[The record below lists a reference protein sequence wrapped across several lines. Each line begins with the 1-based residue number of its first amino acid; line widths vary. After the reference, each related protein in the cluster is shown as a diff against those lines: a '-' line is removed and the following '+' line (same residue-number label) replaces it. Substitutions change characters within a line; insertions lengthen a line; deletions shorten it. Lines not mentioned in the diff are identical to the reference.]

1 MANKPT
7 VRVKLDENGVA
18 HVELDKEPD
27 PDVADLVA
35 SKPTEPTVAA
45 FRDEEFRAIQ
55 HIRFG
60 GG

>member
-1 MANKPT
+1 M
-7 VRVKLDENGVA
+7 A
-18 HVELDKEPD
+18 HVELDKEPE
-27 PDVADLVA
+27 PEVTDLVT
-35 SKPTEPTVAA
+35 SKPTEPTVPA